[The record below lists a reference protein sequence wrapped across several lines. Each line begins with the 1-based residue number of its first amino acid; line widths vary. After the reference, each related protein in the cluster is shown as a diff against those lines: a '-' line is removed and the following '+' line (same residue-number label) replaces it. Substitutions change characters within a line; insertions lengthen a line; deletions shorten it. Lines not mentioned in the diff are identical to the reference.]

1 MRGVFRVDDK
11 YVRQDLN
18 VFGMTCAACSTRIEK
33 SLNKAEGVEKANV
46 NLVTE
51 NAAVYYDP
59 EVTTTEELIKVVK
72 HAGYDAAEKMSKE
85 EKDAVLEKNFK
96 KEVRRFI
103 LSAVLSLPLLLTM
116 VTHIPY
122 IHEMA
127 FAETIG
133 NWINPTIQLVLA
145 TIVQFYI
152 GWRFYDGAYKA
163 LRGKSAN
170 MDVLVALGTSAAYF
184 YSVVEYIRHMIDP
197 SVMPHYYFETSAVLI
212 TLILLGKLLESYATS
227 RTTESIAGLLELQA
241 KEATVIRE
249 GKEWLVPVDSLKI
262 GDIILVRPGEKV
274 PMDAEIISGETSI
287 DEAMITGEPVPVEK
301 KPGDSVIGATINFDG
316 AFQAKITK
324 RMEETV
330 LESIIRLVEEAQG
343 IKAPIQ
349 RLADKISGIFVP
361 IVLGIAAV
369 TFIIWYLVTGTVDG
383 SLEAAIAVLVIA
395 CPCALGLATPTAIM
409 AGTGKGAESG
419 ILFKGGEH
427 LERTSKVDTI
437 VFDKTGTLT
446 EGKLEVSDKKASNDK
461 FFPYLFLME
470 QQSEHPIAKAI
481 INMLDSE
488 KIDVSDVKQG
498 KIRAKAGHGMTGNLD
513 DSKVELGAYR
523 YVSSLTTI
531 PSEEDEL
538 IQSWMNAGKT
548 VVAMAIDGTYAG
560 ALALSDT
567 PRPEAKEA
575 IQKLQAQGIK
585 TAICSGDQSVVVE
598 NMAKDLGADMFFAE
612 QLPNDKSALVEKLQQ
627 EGHIVAFVGDGIND
641 APALAASDIG
651 ISIGTGTDIAIE
663 TGDVTLVSHRLT
675 LIPETIELS
684 KATMRNIRQNFFWAL
699 AYNCAGIPVAALGL
713 LAPWVAG
720 LAMAFSSVSVVTNAL
735 RLKRYKFKS

>member
-1 MRGVFRVDDK
+1 MSDK

-59 EVTTTEELIKVVK
+59 EVTSTEDLIKVVK

-349 RLADKISGIFVP
+349 RLADRISGIFVP

-446 EGKLEVSDKKASNDK
+446 EGKLEVSDKKAANNH

-481 INMLDSE
+481 IKMLEPKNM
-488 KIDVSDVKQG
+488 DVSAVKQG

-531 PSEEDEL
+531 PKEDDEL
-538 IQSWMNAGKT
+538 IESWMHAGKT
-548 VVAMAIDGTYAG
+548 VVAMAIDGVYAG

-575 IQKLQAQGIK
+575 IQKLKAQGIK

-598 NMAKDLGADMFFAE
+598 NMAKDLGIDMFFAE

-699 AYNCAGIPVAALGL
+699 AYNCAGIPIAALGL

>member
-1 MRGVFRVDDK
+1 MNDK

-59 EVTTTEELIKVVK
+59 EVTSTEELIKVVK

-127 FAETIG
+127 FAETIS

>member
-1 MRGVFRVDDK
+1 MDDK

-481 INMLDSE
+481 INMLESE

-531 PSEEDEL
+531 PSEEDKL

>member
-1 MRGVFRVDDK
+1 MSDK

-33 SLNKAEGVEKANV
+33 SLNKADGVEKANV

-59 EVTTTEELIKVVK
+59 EVTSTEDLIKVVK

-103 LSAVLSLPLLLTM
+103 LSALLSLPLLLTM

-184 YSVVEYIRHMIDP
+184 YSVVEYVRHIIDP

-262 GDIILVRPGEKV
+262 GDVILVRPGEKV

-287 DEAMITGEPVPVEK
+287 DEVMITGEPVPVEK

-349 RLADKISGIFVP
+349 RLADRISGIFVP

-446 EGKLEVSDKKASNDK
+446 EGKLEVSDKKAANDQ

-481 INMLDSE
+481 IKMLEPENM
-488 KIDVSDVKQG
+488 DVSAIKQG

-531 PSEEDEL
+531 PKEDDEL
-538 IQSWMNAGKT
+538 IESWMHAGKT
-548 VVAMAIDGTYAG
+548 VVAMAIDGVYAG

-575 IQKLQAQGIK
+575 IQKLKAQGIK

-598 NMAKDLGADMFFAE
+598 NMAKDLGIDMFFAE

-627 EGHIVAFVGDGIND
+627 DGHIVAFVGDGIND

-699 AYNCAGIPVAALGL
+699 AYNCAGIPIAALGL

>member
-1 MRGVFRVDDK
+1 MNDK

-59 EVTTTEELIKVVK
+59 EVTSTEELIKVVK

-122 IHEMA
+122 IHEME
-127 FAETIG
+127 FAKTIG

>member
-1 MRGVFRVDDK
+1 MNDK
-11 YVRQDLN
+11 YVRLDLN

-59 EVTTTEELIKVVK
+59 EVTSTEELIKVVK

-531 PSEEDEL
+531 PSEEDKL